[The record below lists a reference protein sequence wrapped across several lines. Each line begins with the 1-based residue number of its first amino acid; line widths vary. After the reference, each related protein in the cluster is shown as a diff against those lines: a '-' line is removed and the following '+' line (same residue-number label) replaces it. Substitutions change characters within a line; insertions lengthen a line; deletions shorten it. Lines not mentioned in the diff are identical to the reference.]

1 MLLERL
7 REYAERVGD
16 DIPPPGYDKTA
27 IKWIVPLDEQGK
39 LLGSLIP
46 TVGRGER
53 NDKGKAYMAPHRLRT
68 STAIRPKLLAD
79 NAQYALGLSKSE
91 STSVKQRKRIAEC
104 HKAFAELIRECAN
117 KTGEPSIKAVSKF
130 LDGSKSPP
138 LLPNDFDP
146 SHNVTFQVNG
156 DLLISLPVVQ
166 KFWAEYF
173 WAAILAGEGSD
184 EENGEGDP
192 ETGTKSPSLAAPV
205 DKMECLV
212 CGEAKLPVTR
222 HPFQIK
228 GIPGRRAGAALISAN
243 SVAFESYGLK
253 ASLIAPTCRDCAD
266 VYVKAANL
274 LIQGDSTS
282 VSVGPCVYVFWTK
295 EDCNF
300 KVASLLS
307 SPQAE
312 EVKALISSVFSGKER
327 NAAIDA
333 TPFYAVALTAN
344 RSRVVVRDWLETTV
358 ERARENLARWFALQS
373 IIGEWGE
380 TETGPFPIQGYLRME
395 VNEWV
400 EGLAECIVPR
410 IKQRRNIQDV
420 NPSVPKV
427 LLHMALKDGALPL
440 WLLFQAVNRNRA
452 EQGITRSRA
461 ALIKMVLLSQKS
473 DFAQEG
479 TMVKLDSDNKTP
491 AYLCGRLLAVLEAIQ
506 RAAIP
511 GAKATITDRFF
522 GTASSAPASV
532 FGRLIRGSQPHLGK
546 LRKDRRGTYEALEKR
561 LEEVQMGLPAFPKT
575 LTLEE
580 QGLFGLGYYH
590 QRASDRGAANA
601 YKQAKEQ

>member
-7 REYAERVGD
+7 KEYAKRVGG
-16 DIPPPGYDKTA
+16 DISPPGYDKTF
-27 IKWIVPLDEQGK
+27 IKWIVPLDEHGK
-39 LLGSLIP
+39 LLGGLIP
-46 TVGRGER
+46 TVGRG
-53 NDKGKAYMAPHRLRT
+53 GKYDRGREYMAPHRLRT

-79 NAQYALGLSKSE
+79 NGQYALGVSKSE
-91 STSVKQRKRIAEC
+91 SSADKQRKRVAEC
-104 HKAFAELIRECAN
+104 HKAFVELIRECADQ
-117 KTGEPSIKAVSKF
+117 TGEPSIKAVSKF
-130 LDGSKSPP
+130 LDRLNSPP
-138 LLPNDFDP
+138 RLPNDFDP

-156 DLLISLPVVQ
+156 TLPMTLPVIQ
-166 KFWAEYF
+166 QFWADYF
-173 WAAILAGEGSD
+173 WTAVLAGEDGD
-184 EENGEGDP
+184 EEGEEGKSG
-192 ETGTKSPSLAAPV
+192 TGGGSPFLASPV
-205 DKMECLV
+205 GKMECLV
-212 CGEAKLPVTR
+212 CGEAQTPVSR

-243 SVAFESYGLK
+243 SVAFESYSLK
-253 ASLIAPTCRDCAD
+253 ASLIAPTCRNCAD

-274 LIQGDSTS
+274 LIQDESTS
-282 VSVGPCVYVFWTK
+282 ISIGPCIYIFWTK
-295 EDCNF
+295 EDCGF
-300 KVASLLS
+300 SIVSLLS
-307 SPQAE
+307 TPQSE
-312 EVKALISSVFSGKER
+312 EVKTLINSGLSGKRRDVSIES
-327 NAAIDA
+327 
-333 TPFYAVALTAN
+333 TPFYAVALTTN

-358 ERARENLARWFALQS
+358 ERAKENLARWFTLQS

-380 TETGPFPIQGYLRME
+380 AEVSPLPIQGYLRKE
-395 VNEWV
+395 SKQWV
-400 EGLAECIVPR
+400 EGLAECTVPR

-420 NPSVPKV
+420 NPNVPEV
-427 LLHMALKDGALPL
+427 LLHVALKGGPIPM
-440 WLLFQAVNRNRA
+440 WLLFQAVDRNRA
-452 EQGITRSRA
+452 EQGVTRGRA
-461 ALIKMVLLSQKS
+461 ALIKMVLLSRKS

-561 LEEVQMGLPAFPKT
+561 LEEVQAGLPAFPKT

-590 QRASDRGAANA
+590 QRASDRAAANA
-601 YKQAKEQ
+601 YNQEKEQ